1 MSEAENKQKHRPSMI
16 VIILV
21 AIIFLL
27 ASISGWNYYQ
37 INKKISSLLIESS
50 TLQSNYQLE
59 ISTLE
64 SITKQ
69 AQTELMEQ
77 KKLISEIQSKIGSIE
92 NIDRQDRDYW
102 LILQIEYFLNL
113 ANSELFLGRNNQRA
127 NDLIKQA
134 KLSALGLSQKNE
146 VLLLEMDSLI
156 ESIDLFVN
164 YHKEDDIRIII
175 DQIED
180 LTIEKTETSVLS
192 VPEKI
197 PSFTVEGLREWVESK
212 LENFKKNWSSIILV
226 KSKSSLDITK
236 LSNEEQRV
244 IQSLI
249 ILNIDLIKLTLQSG
263 NETRYL
269 SAVLALE
276 DKLDRYYQNRLN
288 ERPALFESLDALK
301 AHRMHLKDDG
311 IKDLLKIVEEIKDQ

>member
-1 MSEAENKQKHRPSMI
+1 MSEAENKRRPSMT
-16 VIILV
+16 VIIFV

-37 INKKISSLLIESS
+37 TNKKISSLLIENSA
-50 TLQSNYQLE
+50 LQSNYQVE

-64 SITKQ
+64 GITKLV
-69 AQTELMEQ
+69 QTELLEQ

-92 NIDRQDRDYW
+92 SIDRQDRDYW

-113 ANSELFLGRNNQRA
+113 ADSELFLGRNNQRA
-127 NDLIKQA
+127 NDLIRQA
-134 KLSALGLSQKNE
+134 KLSALGLSQQSQA
-146 VLLLEMDSLI
+146 LLLEMDSLI
-156 ESIDLFVN
+156 ESIDVFVSN
-164 YHKEDDIRIII
+164 HNEDDIRIII

-180 LTIEKTETSVLS
+180 LVIENTEASALS
-192 VPEKI
+192 VPEET
-197 PSFTVEGLREWVESK
+197 PPFTFEGLREWAESK

-226 KSKSSLDITK
+226 KSKSNLDITK

-249 ILNIDLIKLTLQSG
+249 VLNIDLIKLTLQSG
-263 NETRYL
+263 NEIRYL

-276 DKLDRYYQNRLN
+276 DKLDRYYQNKLN
-288 ERPALFESLDALK
+288 QRPVLFENLAALK
-301 AHRMHLKDDG
+301 AHRMHPKDDG
-311 IKDLLKIVEEIKDQ
+311 IKDLLKIVEEMKSR

>member
-1 MSEAENKQKHRPSMI
+1 MSEAENKRRPSMI
-16 VIILV
+16 VIIFV

-37 INKKISSLLIESS
+37 TNKKISSLLIENSA
-50 TLQSNYQLE
+50 LQSNYQVE

-64 SITKQ
+64 GITKLV
-69 AQTELMEQ
+69 QTELLEQ

-92 NIDRQDRDYW
+92 SIDRQDRDYW

-113 ANSELFLGRNNQRA
+113 ADSELFLGRNNQRA
-127 NDLIKQA
+127 NDLIRQA
-134 KLSALGLSQKNE
+134 KLSALGLSQQSE
-146 VLLLEMDSLI
+146 ALLLEMDSLI
-156 ESIDLFVN
+156 ESIDVFVSN
-164 YHKEDDIRIII
+164 HNEDDIRIII

-180 LTIEKTETSVLS
+180 LVIENTEASALS
-192 VPEKI
+192 VPEET
-197 PSFTVEGLREWVESK
+197 PAFTFEGLREWAESK

-226 KSKSSLDITK
+226 KPKSNLDITK

-249 ILNIDLIKLTLQSG
+249 VLNIDLIKLTLQSG
-263 NETRYL
+263 NEIRYL

-276 DKLDRYYQNRLN
+276 NKLDRYYQNKLN
-288 ERPALFESLDALK
+288 QRPVLFENLAALK
-301 AHRMHLKDDG
+301 AHRMHPKDDG
-311 IKDLLKIVEEIKDQ
+311 IKDLLKIVEEMKNQ

>member
-1 MSEAENKQKHRPSMI
+1 MSEAENKRRPSMT
-16 VIILV
+16 VIIFV

-37 INKKISSLLIESS
+37 TNKKISSLLIENSA
-50 TLQSNYQLE
+50 LQSNYQVE

-64 SITKQ
+64 GITKLV
-69 AQTELMEQ
+69 QTELLEQ

-92 NIDRQDRDYW
+92 SIDRQDRDYW

-113 ANSELFLGRNNQRA
+113 ADSELFLGRNNQRA
-127 NDLIKQA
+127 NDLIRQA
-134 KLSALGLSQKNE
+134 KLSALGLSQQSE
-146 VLLLEMDSLI
+146 ALLLEMDSLI
-156 ESIDLFVN
+156 ESIDVFVSN
-164 YHKEDDIRIII
+164 HNEDDIRIII

-180 LTIEKTETSVLS
+180 LVIENTEASALS
-192 VPEKI
+192 VPEET
-197 PSFTVEGLREWVESK
+197 PPFTFEGLREWAESK

-226 KSKSSLDITK
+226 KSKSNLDITK

-249 ILNIDLIKLTLQSG
+249 VLNIDLIKLTLQSG
-263 NETRYL
+263 NEIRYL

-276 DKLDRYYQNRLN
+276 NKLDRYYQNKLN
-288 ERPALFESLDALK
+288 QRPVLFENLAALK
-301 AHRMHLKDDG
+301 AHRMHPKNDDM
-311 IKDLLKIVEEIKDQ
+311 KDLLKIVQEIKNQ

>member
-1 MSEAENKQKHRPSMI
+1 MSEAENKRRPSMT
-16 VIILV
+16 VIIFV

-37 INKKISSLLIESS
+37 TNKKISSLLIENSA
-50 TLQSNYQLE
+50 LQSNYQVE

-64 SITKQ
+64 GITKLV
-69 AQTELMEQ
+69 QTELLEQ

-92 NIDRQDRDYW
+92 SIDRQDRDYW

-113 ANSELFLGRNNQRA
+113 ADSELFLGRNNQRA

-134 KLSALGLSQKNE
+134 KLSALGLSQQSE
-146 VLLLEMDSLI
+146 ALLLEMDSLI
-156 ESIDLFVN
+156 ESIDVFVSN
-164 YHKEDDIRIII
+164 HNEDDIRIII

-180 LTIEKTETSVLS
+180 LVIENTEASALS
-192 VPEKI
+192 VPEET
-197 PSFTVEGLREWVESK
+197 PPFTFEGLREWAESK

-226 KSKSSLDITK
+226 KSKSNLDITK

-249 ILNIDLIKLTLQSG
+249 VLNIDLIKLTLQSG
-263 NETRYL
+263 NEIRYL

-276 DKLDRYYQNRLN
+276 DKLDRYYQNKLN
-288 ERPALFESLDALK
+288 QRPVLFENLAALK
-301 AHRMHLKDDG
+301 AHRMHPKDDG
-311 IKDLLKIVEEIKDQ
+311 IKDLLKIVEEMKNQ

>member
-1 MSEAENKQKHRPSMI
+1 MT
-16 VIILV
+16 VIIFV

-37 INKKISSLLIESS
+37 TNKKISSLLIENSA
-50 TLQSNYQLE
+50 LQSNYQVE

-64 SITKQ
+64 GITKLV
-69 AQTELMEQ
+69 QTELLEQ

-92 NIDRQDRDYW
+92 SIDRQDRDYW

-113 ANSELFLGRNNQRA
+113 ADSELFLGRNNQRA
-127 NDLIKQA
+127 NDLIRQA
-134 KLSALGLSQKNE
+134 KLSALGLSQQSE
-146 VLLLEMDSLI
+146 ALLLEMDSLI
-156 ESIDLFVN
+156 ESIDVFVSN
-164 YHKEDDIRIII
+164 HNEDDILIII

-180 LTIEKTETSVLS
+180 LVIENTEASALS
-192 VPEKI
+192 VPEET
-197 PSFTVEGLREWVESK
+197 PPFTFEGLREWAESK

-226 KSKSSLDITK
+226 KSKSNLDITK

-249 ILNIDLIKLTLQSG
+249 VLNIDLIKLTLQSG
-263 NETRYL
+263 NEIRYL

-276 DKLDRYYQNRLN
+276 DKLDRYYQNKLN
-288 ERPALFESLDALK
+288 QRPVLFENLAALK
-301 AHRMHLKDDG
+301 AHRMHPKDDG
-311 IKDLLKIVEEIKDQ
+311 IKDLLKIIEEMKNQ

>member
-1 MSEAENKQKHRPSMI
+1 MSEAENKRRPSMT
-16 VIILV
+16 VIIFV

-37 INKKISSLLIESS
+37 TNKKISSLLIENSA
-50 TLQSNYQLE
+50 LQSNYQVE

-64 SITKQ
+64 GITKLV
-69 AQTELMEQ
+69 QTELLEQ

-92 NIDRQDRDYW
+92 SIDRQDRDYW

-113 ANSELFLGRNNQRA
+113 ADSELFLGRNNQRA
-127 NDLIKQA
+127 NDLIRQA
-134 KLSALGLSQKNE
+134 KLSALGLSQQSE
-146 VLLLEMDSLI
+146 ALLLEMDSLI
-156 ESIDLFVN
+156 ESIDLFVSN
-164 YHKEDDIRIII
+164 HNEDDIRIII

-180 LTIEKTETSVLS
+180 LVIENTEASALS
-192 VPEKI
+192 VPEET
-197 PSFTVEGLREWVESK
+197 PPFTFEGLREWAESK

-226 KSKSSLDITK
+226 KSKSNLDITK

-249 ILNIDLIKLTLQSG
+249 VLNIDLIKLTLQSG
-263 NETRYL
+263 NEIRYL

-276 DKLDRYYQNRLN
+276 DKLDRYYQNKLN
-288 ERPALFESLDALK
+288 QRPVLFENLAALK
-301 AHRMHLKDDG
+301 AHRMHPKDDG
-311 IKDLLKIVEEIKDQ
+311 IKDLLKIVEEMKNR

>member
-1 MSEAENKQKHRPSMI
+1 MSEAENKRRPSMT
-16 VIILV
+16 VIIFV

-37 INKKISSLLIESS
+37 TNKKISSLLIENSA
-50 TLQSNYQLE
+50 LQSNYQVE

-64 SITKQ
+64 GITKLV
-69 AQTELMEQ
+69 QTELLEQ

-92 NIDRQDRDYW
+92 SIDRQDRNYW

-113 ANSELFLGRNNQRA
+113 ADSELFLGRNNQRA
-127 NDLIKQA
+127 NDLIRQA
-134 KLSALGLSQKNE
+134 KLSALGLSQQSQA
-146 VLLLEMDSLI
+146 LLLEMDSLI
-156 ESIDLFVN
+156 ESIDVFVSN
-164 YHKEDDIRIII
+164 HNEDDIRIII

-180 LTIEKTETSVLS
+180 LVIENTEASALS
-192 VPEKI
+192 VPEET
-197 PSFTVEGLREWVESK
+197 PPFTFEGLREWAESK

-226 KSKSSLDITK
+226 KSKSNLDITK

-249 ILNIDLIKLTLQSG
+249 VLNIDLIKLTLQSG
-263 NETRYL
+263 NEIRYL

-276 DKLDRYYQNRLN
+276 DKLDRYYQNKLN
-288 ERPALFESLDALK
+288 QRPVLFENLAALK
-301 AHRMHLKDDG
+301 AHRMHPKDDG
-311 IKDLLKIVEEIKDQ
+311 IKDLLKIVEEMKNQ

>member
-1 MSEAENKQKHRPSMI
+1 MSEAENKRRPSMT
-16 VIILV
+16 VIIFV

-37 INKKISSLLIESS
+37 TNKKISSLLIENSA
-50 TLQSNYQLE
+50 LQSNYQVE

-64 SITKQ
+64 GITKLV
-69 AQTELMEQ
+69 QTELLEQ

-92 NIDRQDRDYW
+92 SIDRQDRDYW

-113 ANSELFLGRNNQRA
+113 ADSELFLVRNNQRA

-134 KLSALGLSQKNE
+134 KLSALGLSQQSE
-146 VLLLEMDSLI
+146 ALLLEMDSLI
-156 ESIDLFVN
+156 ESIDLFVSN
-164 YHKEDDIRIII
+164 HNEDDIRIII

-180 LTIEKTETSVLS
+180 LVIENTEAPALS
-192 VPEKI
+192 VPEET
-197 PSFTVEGLREWVESK
+197 PPFTFEGLREWAESK

-226 KSKSSLDITK
+226 KSKSNLDITK

-249 ILNIDLIKLTLQSG
+249 VLNIDLIKLTLQSG
-263 NETRYL
+263 NEIRYL
-269 SAVLALE
+269 STVLALE
-276 DKLDRYYQNRLN
+276 DKLDRYYQNKLN
-288 ERPALFESLDALK
+288 QRPVLFENLAALK
-301 AHRMHLKDDG
+301 AHRMHPKDDG
-311 IKDLLKIVEEIKDQ
+311 IKDLLKIVEEMKNQ

>member
-1 MSEAENKQKHRPSMI
+1 MSEAENKRRPSMT
-16 VIILV
+16 VIIFV

-37 INKKISSLLIESS
+37 TNKKISSLLIENSA
-50 TLQSNYQLE
+50 LQSNYQVE

-64 SITKQ
+64 GITRQ
-69 AQTELMEQ
+69 VQTEHLEQ

-113 ANSELFLGRNNQRA
+113 ADSELFLGRNNQRA

-134 KLSALGLSQKNE
+134 KLSALGLSQQSE
-146 VLLLEMDSLI
+146 ALLLEMDSLI
-156 ESIDLFVN
+156 ESIDVFVSN
-164 YHKEDDIRIII
+164 HNEDDIRKII

-180 LTIEKTETSVLS
+180 LVIENTEASALS
-192 VPEKI
+192 VPEET
-197 PSFTVEGLREWVESK
+197 PPFTFEGLREWAESK

-226 KSKSSLDITK
+226 KSKSNLDITK

-249 ILNIDLIKLTLQSG
+249 VLNIDLIKLTLQSG
-263 NETRYL
+263 NEIRYL

-276 DKLDRYYQNRLN
+276 DKLDRYYQNKLN
-288 ERPALFESLDALK
+288 QRPVLYENLAALK
-301 AHRMHLKDDG
+301 AHRMHPKDDG
-311 IKDLLKIVEEIKDQ
+311 IKDLLKIVEEMKNQ

>member
-1 MSEAENKQKHRPSMI
+1 MSEAENKRRPSMT
-16 VIILV
+16 VIIFV

-37 INKKISSLLIESS
+37 TNKKISSLLIENSA
-50 TLQSNYQLE
+50 LQSNYQVE

-64 SITKQ
+64 GITKLV
-69 AQTELMEQ
+69 QTELLEQ

-92 NIDRQDRDYW
+92 SIDRQDRDYW

-113 ANSELFLGRNNQRA
+113 ADSELFLGRNNQRA

-134 KLSALGLSQKNE
+134 KLSALGLSQQSE
-146 VLLLEMDSLI
+146 ALLLEMDSLI
-156 ESIDLFVN
+156 ESIDVFVSN
-164 YHKEDDIRIII
+164 HNEDDIRIII

-180 LTIEKTETSVLS
+180 LVIENTEASALS
-192 VPEKI
+192 VPEET
-197 PSFTVEGLREWVESK
+197 PPFTFEGLREWAESK

-226 KSKSSLDITK
+226 KSKSNLDITK

-249 ILNIDLIKLTLQSG
+249 VLNIDLIKLTLQSG
-263 NETRYL
+263 NEIRYL

-276 DKLDRYYQNRLN
+276 DKLDRYYQNKLN
-288 ERPALFESLDALK
+288 QRPVLFENLAALK
-301 AHRMHLKDDG
+301 AHRMHPKDDDM
-311 IKDLLKIVEEIKDQ
+311 KDLLKIVQEIKNQ

>member
-226 KSKSSLDITK
+226 KSKSNLDITK

-276 DKLDRYYQNRLN
+276 DKLDRYYQSKLSQ
-288 ERPALFESLDALK
+288 RPFLFENLAALK
-301 AHRMHLKDDG
+301 AHRMHSEDAD
-311 IKDLLKIVEEIKDQ
+311 IKDLLNIVEEMKGQ

>member
-50 TLQSNYQLE
+50 RLQSNYQLE

-64 SITKQ
+64 SIAKQ

-77 KKLISEIQSKIGSIE
+77 KKLISEIQSKIGSID

-134 KLSALGLSQKNE
+134 KLSALGLSQQNE

-156 ESIDLFVN
+156 ESIDLFVS

-180 LTIEKTETSVLS
+180 SIIEKTETSVLL
-192 VPEKI
+192 VPEI
-197 PSFTVEGLREWVESK
+197 TPSFTVEGFREWVESK
-212 LENFKKNWSSIILV
+212 VENFKKNWSSIILV
-226 KSKSSLDITK
+226 KSKSNLDITK

-276 DKLDRYYQNRLN
+276 DKLDRYYRNKLN

>member
-1 MSEAENKQKHRPSMI
+1 MSEAENKRRPSMT
-16 VIILV
+16 VIIFV

-37 INKKISSLLIESS
+37 TNKKISSLLIESS
-50 TLQSNYQLE
+50 ALQSNYQVE

-64 SITKQ
+64 GITKLV
-69 AQTELMEQ
+69 QTELLEQ

-92 NIDRQDRDYW
+92 SIDRQDRDYW

-113 ANSELFLGRNNQRA
+113 ADSELFLGRNNQRA
-127 NDLIKQA
+127 NDLIRQA
-134 KLSALGLSQKNE
+134 KLSALGLSQQSQA
-146 VLLLEMDSLI
+146 LLLEMDSLI
-156 ESIDLFVN
+156 ESIDVFVSN
-164 YHKEDDIRIII
+164 HNEDDIRIII

-180 LTIEKTETSVLS
+180 LVIENTEASALS
-192 VPEKI
+192 VPEET
-197 PSFTVEGLREWVESK
+197 PPFTFEGLREWAESK

-226 KSKSSLDITK
+226 KSKSNLDITK

-249 ILNIDLIKLTLQSG
+249 VLNIDLIKLTLQSG
-263 NETRYL
+263 NEIRYL

-276 DKLDRYYQNRLN
+276 DKLDRYYQNKLN
-288 ERPALFESLDALK
+288 QRPVLFENLAALK
-301 AHRMHLKDDG
+301 AHRMHPKDDG
-311 IKDLLKIVEEIKDQ
+311 IKDLLKIVEEMKNQ

>member
-1 MSEAENKQKHRPSMI
+1 MT
-16 VIILV
+16 VIIFV

-37 INKKISSLLIESS
+37 TNKKISSLLIENSA
-50 TLQSNYQLE
+50 LQSNYQVE

-64 SITKQ
+64 GITKLV
-69 AQTELMEQ
+69 QTELLEQ

-92 NIDRQDRDYW
+92 SIDRQDRDYW

-113 ANSELFLGRNNQRA
+113 ADSELFLGRNNQRA

-134 KLSALGLSQKNE
+134 KLSALGLSQQSE
-146 VLLLEMDSLI
+146 ALLLEMDSLI
-156 ESIDLFVN
+156 ESIDVFVSN
-164 YHKEDDIRIII
+164 HNEDDIRIII

-180 LTIEKTETSVLS
+180 LVIENTEVSVQSL
-192 VPEKI
+192 PEKE
-197 PSFTVEGLREWVESK
+197 PPFTFEGLREWTESK

-226 KSKSSLDITK
+226 KSKSNLDITK

-249 ILNIDLIKLTLQSG
+249 VLNIDLIKLTLQSG
-263 NETRYL
+263 NEIRYL

-276 DKLDRYYQNRLN
+276 DKLDRYYQNKLN
-288 ERPALFESLDALK
+288 QRPVLFENLAALK
-301 AHRMHLKDDG
+301 AHRMHPKDDG
-311 IKDLLKIVEEIKDQ
+311 IKDLLKIVEEMKNQ

>member
-1 MSEAENKQKHRPSMI
+1 MSEAENKRRPSMT
-16 VIILV
+16 VIIFV

-37 INKKISSLLIESS
+37 TNKKISSLLIENSA
-50 TLQSNYQLE
+50 LQSNYQVE

-64 SITKQ
+64 GITKLV
-69 AQTELMEQ
+69 QTELLEQ

-92 NIDRQDRDYW
+92 SIDRQDRDYW

-113 ANSELFLGRNNQRA
+113 ADSELFLGRNNQRA
-127 NDLIKQA
+127 NDLSKQA
-134 KLSALGLSQKNE
+134 KLSALGLSQQSQA
-146 VLLLEMDSLI
+146 LLLGMDSLI
-156 ESIDLFVN
+156 ESIDLFVSN
-164 YHKEDDIRIII
+164 HNEDDIRIII

-180 LTIEKTETSVLS
+180 LVIENTEASALS
-192 VPEKI
+192 VPEET
-197 PSFTVEGLREWVESK
+197 PPFTFEGLREWAESK

-226 KSKSSLDITK
+226 KSKSNLDITK

-249 ILNIDLIKLTLQSG
+249 VHNIDLIKLTLQSG
-263 NETRYL
+263 NEIRYL

-276 DKLDRYYQNRLN
+276 DKLDRYYQNKLN
-288 ERPALFESLDALK
+288 QRPVLFENLAALK
-301 AHRMHLKDDG
+301 AHRMHPKDDG
-311 IKDLLKIVEEIKDQ
+311 IKDLLKIVEEMKNQ

>member
-1 MSEAENKQKHRPSMI
+1 MSEAENKRRPSMT
-16 VIILV
+16 VIIFV

-37 INKKISSLLIESS
+37 TNKKISSLLIENSA
-50 TLQSNYQLE
+50 LQSNYQVE

-64 SITKQ
+64 GITKLV
-69 AQTELMEQ
+69 QTELLEQ
-77 KKLISEIQSKIGSIE
+77 KKLISEIQSKIGSIKS
-92 NIDRQDRDYW
+92 IDRQDRDYW

-113 ANSELFLGRNNQRA
+113 ADSELFLGRNNQRA

-134 KLSALGLSQKNE
+134 KLSALGLSQQSQA
-146 VLLLEMDSLI
+146 LLLEMDSLI
-156 ESIDLFVN
+156 ESIDVFVSN
-164 YHKEDDIRIII
+164 HNEDDIRIII

-180 LTIEKTETSVLS
+180 LVIENTEASVLS
-192 VPEKI
+192 VPEET
-197 PSFTVEGLREWVESK
+197 PPFTFELLREWAESK

-226 KSKSSLDITK
+226 KSKSNLDITK

-249 ILNIDLIKLTLQSG
+249 ALNIDLIKLTLQSG
-263 NETRYL
+263 NEIRYL

-276 DKLDRYYQNRLN
+276 DKLDRYYQNKLN
-288 ERPALFESLDALK
+288 QRPVLFENLAALK
-301 AHRMHLKDDG
+301 AHRMHPKDDG
-311 IKDLLKIVEEIKDQ
+311 IKDLLKIVEEMKNQ

>member
-1 MSEAENKQKHRPSMI
+1 MSEAENKRRPSMT
-16 VIILV
+16 VIIFV

-37 INKKISSLLIESS
+37 TNKKISSLLIENSA
-50 TLQSNYQLE
+50 LQSNYQVE

-64 SITKQ
+64 GITKLV
-69 AQTELMEQ
+69 QTELLEQ

-92 NIDRQDRDYW
+92 SIDRQDRDYW

-113 ANSELFLGRNNQRA
+113 ADSELFLGRNNQRA
-127 NDLIKQA
+127 NDLIRQA
-134 KLSALGLSQKNE
+134 KLSALGLSQQSQA
-146 VLLLEMDSLI
+146 LLLEMDSLI
-156 ESIDLFVN
+156 ESIDVFVSN
-164 YHKEDDIRIII
+164 HNEDDIRIII

-180 LTIEKTETSVLS
+180 LVIENTEASALS
-192 VPEKI
+192 VPEET
-197 PSFTVEGLREWVESK
+197 PPFTFEGLREWAESK

-226 KSKSSLDITK
+226 KSKSNLDITK

-249 ILNIDLIKLTLQSG
+249 VLNIDLIKLTLQSG
-263 NETRYL
+263 NEIRYL

-276 DKLDRYYQNRLN
+276 DKLDRYYQNKLN
-288 ERPALFESLDALK
+288 QRPVLFENLAALK
-301 AHRMHLKDDG
+301 AHRMHPKDDG
-311 IKDLLKIVEEIKDQ
+311 IKDLLKIIEEMKNQ

>member
-1 MSEAENKQKHRPSMI
+1 MSEAENKRRPSMT
-16 VIILV
+16 VIIFV

-37 INKKISSLLIESS
+37 TNKKISSLLIENSA
-50 TLQSNYQLE
+50 LQSNYQVE

-64 SITKQ
+64 GITKLV
-69 AQTELMEQ
+69 QTELLEQ

-92 NIDRQDRDYW
+92 SIDRQDRDYW

-113 ANSELFLGRNNQRA
+113 ADSELFLGRNNQRA
-127 NDLIKQA
+127 NDLIRQA
-134 KLSALGLSQKNE
+134 KLSALGLSQQSE
-146 VLLLEMDSLI
+146 ALLLEMDSLI
-156 ESIDLFVN
+156 ESIDVFVSN
-164 YHKEDDIRIII
+164 HNEDDIRIII

-180 LTIEKTETSVLS
+180 LVIENTEASALS
-192 VPEKI
+192 VPEET
-197 PSFTVEGLREWVESK
+197 PPFTLEGLREWAESK

-226 KSKSSLDITK
+226 KSKSNLDITK

-249 ILNIDLIKLTLQSG
+249 VLNIDLIKLTLQSG
-263 NETRYL
+263 NEIRYL

-276 DKLDRYYQNRLN
+276 DKLDRYYQNKLN
-288 ERPALFESLDALK
+288 QRPVLFENLAALK
-301 AHRMHLKDDG
+301 AHRMHPKDDG
-311 IKDLLKIVEEIKDQ
+311 IKDLLKIVEEMKNQ